1 MIDTNRQAA
10 PLLWRRICRRLWQ
23 RLRLSFWLFLSCCT
37 LLPLA
42 GHAAQADRIE
52 DLLQAR
58 WFDIEIII
66 FERLDVLDVNTS
78 EALTLTSGRTWP
90 HNLLEF
96 YDFEPSQNPLTLASP
111 FCFGFIEPIAEDEL
125 FSIEQDPLA
134 SEENLEQLDAVELD
148 DQTDV
153 AQEEALDEF
162 LPQETP
168 QNAPKLSITPYLKLL
183 ADIAEFERDLHASS
197 FRWLPDLTLVNQ
209 VKALN
214 RQNNLRPLL
223 HGRWRQPVPERDSP
237 QPIYLSSGSDAT
249 SPLTQQGF
257 AKLEGHVAVTVGRY
271 LHFAPT
277 LWYHADNLGFSP
289 IALPVESHELVT
301 SENQGYMQLQE
312 SRRLRSGDLH
322 YLDHP
327 KLGIIVRIDPIEIPQ
342 PLRDTWQSLDAVE

>member
-1 MIDTNRQAA
+1 MIDKNRLAA
-10 PLLWRRICRRLWQ
+10 PLIGWIVGRTIARRLW
-23 RLRLSFWLFLSCCT
+23 LSLSLSCCS
-37 LLPLA
+37 LLPLTS
-42 GHAAQADRIE
+42 HAAQANRIE

-66 FERLDVLDVNTS
+66 FERLDVLDVNSS
-78 EALTLTSGRTWP
+78 EALTLTSRRTWP

-96 YDFEPSQNPLTLASP
+96 YDIESPPDPLQDPLNPLTLASP
-111 FCFGFIEPIAEDEL
+111 LCLGFPLLPYADPVHPLLLPAEEGFLEVDADTEDE
-125 FSIEQDPLA
+125 
-134 SEENLEQLDAVELD
+134 
-148 DQTDV
+148 T
-153 AQEEALDEF
+153 LDELAPQA
-162 LPQETP
+162 LPQIAP
-168 QNAPKLSITPYLKLL
+168 QLTITPYLQLL
-183 ADIAEFERDLHASS
+183 ADVAEFERDLHASS
-197 FRWLPDLTLVNQ
+197 YRWLPDLTLVNQ

-289 IALPVESHELVT
+289 IALPIESHELVAN
-301 SENQGYMQLQE
+301 EIPGYPGYMQLQE

-342 PLRDTWQSLDAVE
+342 PLLDTWQSLDAVE